1 MSRQAWL
8 AALLIIGM
16 AIAGPA
22 WAQAPAA
29 APAEE
34 AAIRALEERVRLGVL
49 ARDTNALREVWA
61 PTFAVNA
68 PINRVTPSR
77 AVVFD
82 LLTQGLVHY
91 SSYET
96 TIEFLRVDGPIAVVM
111 GAEVVRPTGK
121 APHAGETLQRR
132 YTHVWRKDDGRWLL
146 IARHANIILTSAP
159 ARGQ

>member
-1 MSRQAWL
+1 MTRKKLGSLLCLTL
-8 AALLIIGM
+8 AFA
-16 AIAGPA
+16 AGPA
-22 WAQAPAA
+22 RAQGAPS
-29 APAEE
+29 APDEE

-49 ARDTNALREVWA
+49 ARDTSVLREVWA

-77 AVVFD
+77 AAVFD

-96 TIEFLRVDGPIAVVM
+96 TIEFLKVDGPLAVVM

-121 APHAGETLQRR
+121 AFRAGETLHRR

-146 IARHANIILTSAP
+146 IARHASIVVPAAP
-159 ARGQ
+159 ARGE